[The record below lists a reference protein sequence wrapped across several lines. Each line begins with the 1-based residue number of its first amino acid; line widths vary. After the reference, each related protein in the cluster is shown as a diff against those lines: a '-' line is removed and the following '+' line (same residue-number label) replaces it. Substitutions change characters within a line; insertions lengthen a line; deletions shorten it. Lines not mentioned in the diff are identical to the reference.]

1 MRVSSGL
8 DFMGPPSIVAL
19 HAELFHADTAGR
31 RRTSASTHDPRYS
44 LPQHGQPFIDEQ
56 SAVPVSTISCLAQ
69 RRSP

>member
-19 HAELFHADTAGR
+19 HTELFHADTAGR
-31 RRTSASTHDPRYS
+31 QRSAGTHDPRYF
-44 LPQHGQPFIDEQ
+44 LPQQHGQPFIDEQ
-56 SAVPVSTISCLAQ
+56 PAVPVSTISCQAQ